1 MRNGVRASALA
12 IAVMLPLSACAATAQ
27 EQEQETLEGKTINLV
42 VPFDAGGGYDSYA
55 RQLAPELATKL
66 DAKVVVINKP
76 GAGGLLATNEVWNA
90 KPDGT
95 TIVMFNT
102 VGHLGSAMA
111 EADGVQYDPEKFD
124 YIGRISSEP
133 DVIVAGNASPHKDFD
148 SFLSATKPV
157 RFAATGPG
165 SNEYVTPVVL
175 EEIFGMKNEVVT
187 GFASS
192 NEAYL
197 SVLSGDVDAHSR
209 SLGSQLP
216 GIAAGDAKPI
226 LVLGSQP
233 VEELEGIPT
242 LMDVVPEGETRPIA
256 EAHAALMES
265 GRTLAAPPET
275 DPAILEQLRTA
286 FEEVVTDEAFIAA
299 ADQAGRPVSFA
310 SGTDVEST
318 ISTIMDSPASYV
330 DALKR
335 AYGTN

>member
-1 MRNGVRASALA
+1 MRNGLRASALA
-12 IAVMLPLSACAATAQ
+12 IAVMLPLSACGASA
-27 EQEQETLEGKTINLV
+27 QEQETLEGKTISLII
-42 VPFDAGGGYDSYA
+42 PFDAGGGYDNYA
-55 RQLAPELATKL
+55 RQLAPELAAQL
-66 DAKVVVINKP
+66 NAKVVVINKP

-102 VGHLGSAMA
+102 VGHLGSALA
-111 EADGVQYDPEKFD
+111 GADGVQYDPEKFG

-133 DVIVAGNASPHKDFD
+133 DVIVTGNASPHKDFD
-148 SFLSATKPV
+148 SFLSATEPV

-197 SVLSGDVDAHSR
+197 SVLAGDVDAHSR

-216 GIAAGDAKPI
+216 GIAAGDAEPI

-233 VEELEGIPT
+233 VDELKGIPT

-286 FEEVVTDEAFIAA
+286 FEEVVTDETYIAA
-299 ADQAGRPVSFA
+299 ADKAGRPVSFA
-310 SGTDVEST
+310 SGTAVEST
-318 ISTIMDSPASYV
+318 ISTIMDSPTSYV